1 MRIPLLSFILKSP
14 FNEGMNEHS
23 EKVKECTWAF
33 QQAVECFLSDK
44 CDSFEKHRQEVIK
57 VKSEADAIKRR
68 IRGHFPRLGIMP
80 INRYQLLMYL
90 KEEDKILNAVER
102 SLEWLSGKADPGI
115 PEYLKK
121 DIFLLVDST
130 IEPIEELSNMV
141 IDAGRYFMNYSEKNR
156 GKIKNSANSLREKKA
171 EADRIGSA
179 FTSKIFTLDSDPV
192 TIFYMVKLVELIGSI
207 AGHAENAG
215 DRMQAMLS

>member
-1 MRIPLLSFILKSP
+1 MRIPLLSLILKSP
-14 FNEGMNEHS
+14 FDEGMNEHN

-44 CDSFEKHRQEVIK
+44 CVSFEKHRQEVIK

-68 IRGHFPRLGIMP
+68 IRGHFPRLRIMA
-80 INRYQLLMYL
+80 INKYQLLMYL

-102 SLEWLSGKADPGI
+102 FLDWLSGKADPGI

-121 DIFLLVDST
+121 DIFLLVDSI

-141 IDAGRYFMNYSEKNR
+141 TDAGKHFRDYSEKKR
-156 GKIKNSANSLREKKA
+156 GKIKSSANSLRQKKA

-179 FTSKIFTLDSDPV
+179 FTNKIFALDADPV
-192 TIFYMVKLVELIGSI
+192 TIFYMIKLVELMGSI
-207 AGHAENAG
+207 GDHAENAG
-215 DRMQAMLS
+215 DMMQAMLA